1 MYTEQQLRPHF
12 WQKYSLD
19 ELRSAEWEALCDG
32 CGLCCLVKLEDEETA
47 EVVYTKV
54 ACKLLDCKTA
64 QCSNYAERQQ
74 HVPDCI
80 QLTPEKVKQMT
91 WLPPSCAYR
100 RINEGKNLPSWHYLN
115 TGSKQ
120 SVIRAKKSVAKRC
133 ISEQDICEEDIED
146 YVVRW
151 VR

>member
-1 MYTEQQLRPHF
+1 MHSEAQLRPHF
-12 WQKYSLD
+12 WQKYSLT
-19 ELRSAEWEALCDG
+19 ELTLAEWEALCDG
-32 CGLCCLVKLEDEETA
+32 CGLCCLIKLEDEDTA

-64 QCSNYAERQQ
+64 QCSNYAQRQQ
-74 HVPDCI
+74 YVPDCI
-80 QLTPEKVKQMT
+80 ELTPEKLKEIT

-133 ISEQDICEEDIED
+133 ISEQDIVAEDIED